1 MFKFTS
7 TVIVNSDKDSSGVA
21 KWVAGE
27 NSFNFRRGLNFKK
40 GNVVSIYKRAYSD
53 PRMAK
58 AILDV
63 TNLTEGSYRLTMY
76 IRLSGS
82 QESYYANDFVF
93 KGKPFQIEFAVK
105 NGESAA
111 QVATKLANFINK
123 MQRLY
128 DMKMLSVSAKGNTVE
143 IVAIDEYQR
152 FQTVKIEKFDSSKGI
167 LETGRFVDEIVA
179 HEVSHEDYDG
189 ANTII
194 QGIEGFGTW
203 FMLTKNMH
211 LPTAENNRFAGLNQE
226 ERPIM
231 GAHYNQYTVYYSVDR
246 GIVGG
251 AGAVGEKITSITCH
265 VFFVREELAASFE
278 AGLANVGTI
287 MEVNG
292 VTSFSNLKEV
302 VATDAASYANLPADY
317 IAANPYEASK
327 VPAVGF
333 TFILDGPMTVTAKV
347 GETPVEFS
355 NILASV
361 GTVSE
366 NGEILS
372 VNGPKEYLVFHK
384 ENNLSLTDA
393 NQNVVFTFTQGGKVE
408 TKTVVL

>member
-40 GNVVSIYKRAYSD
+40 DHVVSIYKRAYSD

-58 AILDV
+58 ATLDV

-76 IRLSGS
+76 VRLSGS
-82 QESYYANDFVF
+82 QNSYYSNDFVF

-105 NGESAA
+105 NGETGA
-111 QVATKLANFINK
+111 QVATKLANFVNK

-128 DMKMLSVSAKGNTVE
+128 DMKWLNVSAKGSVVE

-152 FQTVKIEKFDSSKGI
+152 FQVVKIEKFDPTLGI

-179 HEVSHEDYDG
+179 HEISHEDYDG
-189 ANTII
+189 VNTII
-194 QGIEGFGTW
+194 QGVEGFGTW

-211 LPTAENNRFAGLNQE
+211 LPTAENTRFAGVNEE

-246 GIVGG
+246 GIVAG

-265 VFFVREELAASFE
+265 VFFVREELSASFE

-287 MEVNG
+287 TEING
-292 VTSFSNLKEV
+292 VTSFSNLKEI
-302 VATDAASYANLPADY
+302 VATDEATYANLPAEY
-317 IAANPYEASK
+317 VAANPYDAAN
-327 VPAVGF
+327 VPTVGF
-333 TFILDGPMTVTAKV
+333 TFVLDGPLTVTAKV
-347 GETPVEFS
+347 GETPIEFS
-355 NILASV
+355 NILATV

-372 VNGPKEYLVFHK
+372 VNGPKEYLVFEK
-384 ENNLSLTDA
+384 KDNLGLTEA
-393 NQNVVFTFTQGGKVE
+393 NQSVIFTFTQGDKVE